1 MPNPTRRE
9 FIALIGGGCL
19 LLTVKVKRAWG
30 QQAAMR
36 GRSLPALMCG
46 SDEGVASN
54 ITCTW
59 PPKRSLSAG
68 DEPRYGPWI
77 ISTSA
82 IILNNSPVT
91 WLVDP
96 LPADAM
102 LILPG
107 LALA

>member
-1 MPNPTRRE
+1 MNSLRSPEQN
-9 FIALIGGGCL
+9 L
-19 LLTVKVKRAWG
+19 LLSEHRAILPSASRWSP
-30 QQAAMR
+30 QAGVAW
-36 GRSLPALMCG
+36 PALMCG

-68 DEPRYGPWI
+68 DEPRYGTWT
-77 ISTSA
+77 ISTAA